1 MQVAS
6 VVGRAEV
13 VSCIFLL
20 LASLLYA
27 KATSIGSGGSIVSSP
42 RTKWLYVLGSVA
54 LSVCA
59 MLSKEQGITALGIC
73 ASFDVL
79 LHWEALQRGLWK
91 ILPSRAS
98 ITNVSPKSS
107 SSCGGNNVQ
116 SRSEMN
122 SGLGTTKTTVK
133 SKCKTSLSSY
143 TKEHDSSLTG
153 SALGVKWRLGE
164 LKQCG

>member
-27 KATSIGSGGSIVSSP
+27 KAISIGSGGSIVPSP

-59 MLSKEQGITALGIC
+59 MLSKEQGITALGVC

-79 LHWEALQRGLWK
+79 LHWEMLQRGLRK
-91 ILPSRAS
+91 ILPGRAS
-98 ITNVSPKSS
+98 VAKVSPKSS
-107 SSCGGNNVQ
+107 TSCAGSNV

-122 SGLGTTKTTVK
+122 NGLGTSKAAGKAK
-133 SKCKTSLSSY
+133 SKSSLSLY
-143 TKEHDSSLTG
+143 TKECDSSLTG

-164 LKQCG
+164 LKL